1 MGQHPPSSKNEK
13 WDTYDPAGA
22 RVDASTAPETADGV
36 TLSKTSVSFDSFLA
50 NYSSGSLG
58 SYISGLGP
66 AVGLAVAAA
75 IVVFGKIIALDK
87 LVR

>member
-1 MGQHPPSSKNEK
+1 MLAPHPKLRMVSPYQE
-13 WDTYDPAGA
+13 
-22 RVDASTAPETADGV
+22 
-36 TLSKTSVSFDSFLA
+36 TSVSVDLLLA
-50 NYSSGSLG
+50 SYSSGSLG

-75 IVVFGKIIALDK
+75 IVEVGKIIALDK